1 MRKFDRSSER
11 GARHALYTLLNS
23 KKKNESIKDILR
35 WFSAWVCSE
44 YVLKILA
51 NLSLIMIV
59 PIKRFLLHYTDKIR
73 NLPRGID
80 LQIWMQIVQMFL
92 ERNTPLE
99 V

>member
-1 MRKFDRSSER
+1 M
-11 GARHALYTLLNS
+11 Y
-23 KKKNESIKDILR
+23 
-35 WFSAWVCSE
+35 VCITKTWQIS
-44 YVLKILA
+44 
-51 NLSLIMIV
+51 LS
-59 PIKRFLLHYTDKIR
+59 LHYTDKIR